1 MSIEIFHKSIFI
13 AKKITVLYFC
23 TNKLNSK
30 KDETTSSIFRND
42 LGRVTSVS
50 AQEAKKWTLDDCID
64 YALEKNIQLQQDKIS
79 LEESSVDVKTAKA
92 ALFPS
97 LSFSTGQ
104 NVTNLRIRK
113 PVTR

>member
-1 MSIEIFHKSIFI
+1 MRQR
-13 AKKITVLYFC
+13 VVYFAMI
-23 TNKLNSK
+23 LAA
-30 KDETTSSIFRND
+30 
-42 LGRVTSVS
+42 VTSVS

-104 NVTNLRIRK
+104 NVTCLLYTSPSPRDGLLSRM
-113 PVTR
+113 PSSA